1 MKNKKV
7 YKNEKTYFYKFAC
20 RPGLQKKMHVFK
32 MVRSALIKFIW
43 KKTKGVKRWSSL
55 QIELGL
61 TKIQNFEGRLSPSR
75 YFIEYMHG
83 KWYIQGLNIV
93 IITIEEYV

>member
-43 KKTKGVKRWSSL
+43 KKTKGVKR
-55 QIELGL
+55 
-61 TKIQNFEGRLSPSR
+61 
-75 YFIEYMHG
+75 
-83 KWYIQGLNIV
+83 
-93 IITIEEYV
+93 